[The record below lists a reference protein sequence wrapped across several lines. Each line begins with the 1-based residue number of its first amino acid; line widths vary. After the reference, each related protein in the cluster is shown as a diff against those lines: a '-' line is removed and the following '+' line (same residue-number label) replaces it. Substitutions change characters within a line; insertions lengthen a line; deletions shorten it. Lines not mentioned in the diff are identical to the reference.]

1 MGGNEKVP
9 TTNAVYR
16 WWPPPPA
23 PPPAFR
29 DRGWDTSKAGSRGG
43 VIGSISQT
51 TPSYLRALLGLR
63 VFFLLVGNLKSFKE
77 MIPYHTTQVEIYKL
91 YSFEYCLASWGLSVI
106 KKNWKKKRVS
116 WVKNSQIR
124 FWYPHFDV
132 TCDLL
137 LNWLN
142 GNVTFPLFV
151 LYNKEAKKLLMV
163 IYTSGLQKI
172 KGKNQSKFMRY
183 PAIYRLVII
192 TKSLDFW

>member
-1 MGGNEKVP
+1 
-9 TTNAVYR
+9 
-16 WWPPPPA
+16 
-23 PPPAFR
+23 
-29 DRGWDTSKAGSRGG
+29 
-43 VIGSISQT
+43 
-51 TPSYLRALLGLR
+51 
-63 VFFLLVGNLKSFKE
+63 
-77 MIPYHTTQVEIYKL
+77 MIAYHTTQVEIYKL

-151 LYNKEAKKLLMV
+151 LYNKEAKKIVNGHLHV
-163 IYTSGLQKI
+163 WPPKDQREESIQIYALPGYL
-172 KGKNQSKFMRY
+172 
-183 PAIYRLVII
+183 
-192 TKSLDFW
+192 

>member
-16 WWPPPPA
+16 WWPPPP

-106 KKNWKKKRVS
+106 KKNWKKK
-116 WVKNSQIR
+116 
-124 FWYPHFDV
+124 
-132 TCDLL
+132 
-137 LNWLN
+137 
-142 GNVTFPLFV
+142 GFPESKILRYGSDIHI
-151 LYNKEAKKLLMV
+151 LTSAV
-163 IYTSGLQKI
+163 IYYWIDWTATWHFLYLFYTIKRQK
-172 KGKNQSKFMRY
+172 NC
-183 PAIYRLVII
+183 
-192 TKSLDFW
+192 

>member
-1 MGGNEKVP
+1 
-9 TTNAVYR
+9 
-16 WWPPPPA
+16 
-23 PPPAFR
+23 
-29 DRGWDTSKAGSRGG
+29 
-43 VIGSISQT
+43 
-51 TPSYLRALLGLR
+51 
-63 VFFLLVGNLKSFKE
+63 

-91 YSFEYCLASWGLSVI
+91 YSFEYFLASWGLSVI

-151 LYNKEAKKLLMV
+151 LYNKEPKKIVNGHLHV
-163 IYTSGLQKI
+163 WPPKDQREESIQIYALPGYL
-172 KGKNQSKFMRY
+172 
-183 PAIYRLVII
+183 
-192 TKSLDFW
+192 